1 MLYISAKSSAPM
13 LQKLIVFALV
23 AAASGFV
30 LARPEMMSNA
40 DRVKLGIATGFVA
53 LRQPSV
59 RMVCTDLPSMAV
71 HAGAGFALGYLLPQV
86 VYPVVV
92 AVNELHKLK
101 TKTSK
106 KKRR

>member
-1 MLYISAKSSAPM
+1 M

-40 DRVKLGIATGFVA
+40 DRVKLGIATGCMT
-53 LRQPSV
+53 LRQPSM
-59 RMVCTDLPSMAV
+59 RMGCTDLPSMAV

-86 VYPVVV
+86 VYPVVA
-92 AVNELHKLK
+92 AVNELRKLK
-101 TKTSK
+101 TKTNKK
-106 KKRR
+106 KKR